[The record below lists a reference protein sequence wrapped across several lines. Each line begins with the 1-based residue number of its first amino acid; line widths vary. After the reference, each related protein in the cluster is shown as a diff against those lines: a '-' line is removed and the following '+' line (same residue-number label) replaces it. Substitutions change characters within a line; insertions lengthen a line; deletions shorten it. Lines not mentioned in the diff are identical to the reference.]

1 MKKLTVVALVSLTL
15 AGCAVH
21 KDMIAVG
28 GSKADGAV
36 KMAYEYGPFESP
48 NISEQQGVDSA
59 TKKCQA
65 WGYKSAEAFGGS
77 ESTCVQPDPTFG
89 CAKTRVTTEYQCT
102 E

>member
-1 MKKLTVVALVSLTL
+1 MKKIAVVALVSLML

-28 GSKADGAV
+28 GSKADGTV

-48 NISEQQGVDSA
+48 DVSSQQGVVA
-59 TKKCQA
+59 AAKKCLA

-77 ESTCVQPDPTFG
+77 ETTCVQPDPTFG
-89 CAKTRVTTEYQCT
+89 CAKTRVTTEFQCID
-102 E
+102 